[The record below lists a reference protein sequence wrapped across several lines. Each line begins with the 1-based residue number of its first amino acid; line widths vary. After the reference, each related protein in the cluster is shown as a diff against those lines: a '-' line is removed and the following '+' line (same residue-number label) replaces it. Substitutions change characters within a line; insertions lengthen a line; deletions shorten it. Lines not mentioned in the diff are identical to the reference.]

1 MARLNRYYC
10 TSITHLDRGKKIN
23 HFRFAHAKKKRA
35 PTMAYQDG
43 KVTAEALTKRLT
55 HCGAEMF
62 KKFDDLRTGR
72 DTSMCVNALT
82 AS

>member
-1 MARLNRYYC
+1 
-10 TSITHLDRGKKIN
+10 
-23 HFRFAHAKKKRA
+23 
-35 PTMAYQDG
+35 MAYQDG